1 MVLFGPSIARLAP
14 LREKRWLDA
23 FARRYQRFLLQ
34 GMGRRV
40 LSRQAR
46 GQGHA
51 RALRDAITDRRDQQ
65 HVLSDAERDVDPRL
79 AFPVPD
85 SFRFAIKVPRR
96 ISHIKRLRDC
106 GEELGFL
113 LRALADLSPCLGS
126 LLVQLPPHARCDEA
140 ALTGFLH
147 QVPEGTRV
155 AFEFRN
161 DSWHVPAVFKLLE
174 SRNAALVQSE
184 SDETFEPLPWTADWA
199 YLRLRKVDYTDADLV
214 TWLERLRT
222 GRLESAHVY
231 FKHEDGATGPKL
243 AAKFLKLAA

>member
-1 MVLFGPSIARLAP
+1 MRLLAGTSGFSYKEWVGEFYP
-14 LREKRWLDA
+14 DKLAAKDMLAHYATRLPIVEINNTFYRMPNATLI
-23 FARRYQRFLLQ
+23 Q
-34 GMGRRV
+34 GWR
-40 LSRQAR
+40 SQ
-46 GQGHA
+46 
-51 RALRDAITDRRDQQ
+51 
-65 HVLSDAERDVDPRL
+65 
-79 AFPVPD
+79 VPD

-147 QVPEGTRV
+147 EVPEGARV

-184 SDETFEPLPWTADWA
+184 SDETFELLPWTADWA
-199 YLRLRKVDYTDADLV
+199 YLRLRRVVYTAADLHS
-214 TWLERLRT
+214 WLERIEGSGVT
-222 GRLESAHVY
+222 EAQVF

-243 AAKFLKLAA
+243 AAQLLAMKGSS

>member
-1 MVLFGPSIARLAP
+1 MRLLAGTSGFSYKEWVGEFYP
-14 LREKRWLDA
+14 DKLAAKDMLAHYATRLPIVEINNTFYRMPNATLI
-23 FARRYQRFLLQ
+23 Q
-34 GMGRRV
+34 GWR
-40 LSRQAR
+40 SQ
-46 GQGHA
+46 
-51 RALRDAITDRRDQQ
+51 
-65 HVLSDAERDVDPRL
+65 
-79 AFPVPD
+79 VPD

-184 SDETFEPLPWTADWA
+184 SDETFELLPWTADWA
-199 YLRLRKVDYTDADLV
+199 YLRLRRVVYTADDLH
-214 TWLERLRT
+214 TWLERIEGSGVT
-222 GRLESAHVY
+222 EAQVF

-243 AAKFLKLAA
+243 AAQLLAMKGRS